1 MRLPPGLVNVAID
14 YVEER
19 KDGMSKCHLRTGVS
33 HYFLD
38 SFSHAGFIAMNNAL
52 GTSRLVS
59 AKRALVQ
66 PKKRITLHISALIAE
81 AGCSAVNVVAMEL
94 NHRTDS
100 LLFALEPRKQFAGHN
115 PYRPFL
121 RTKVRLD

>member
-1 MRLPPGLVNVAID
+1 M
-14 YVEER
+14 EER
-19 KDGMSKCHLRTGVS
+19 KDGMSKCHLRTRVS

-81 AGCSAVNVVAMEL
+81 AGCSAMNVVAMEL

-100 LLFALEPRKQFAGHN
+100 LLFALEPRKQFARHN